1 VEDVVEATLRILAA
15 LGTADRIY
23 ELAGPGV
30 YTLRDLIRFTLRLI
44 GKRRLLI
51 PIPFAVAA
59 FQARLLE
66 LLPSPPLTTV
76 QVDILR
82 TDNAASG
89 ILPGFREL
97 DISPKPI
104 EQVVPTYI
112 GRSRTQ
118 NPR

>member
-1 VEDVVEATLRILAA
+1 MEATLRILAD

-44 GKRRLLI
+44 GKRRLLM
-51 PIPFAVAA
+51 PIPFALAA

-66 LLPSPPLTTV
+66 FLPRAPLTTA
-76 QVDILR
+76 QIDILR
-82 TDNAASG
+82 KDNVASG

-97 DISPKPI
+97 DISPKSI
-104 EQVVPTYI
+104 EEVVPTYI
-112 GRSRTQ
+112 GRSRPQ